1 MLRNSILSL
10 AAASLLTSGIAF
22 AAEAGD
28 GGGAPAAAAPVTE
41 TKTVIKQNGIKRPDA
56 GSVTGKLWDIADALS
71 EQLGKPAPRADV
83 VKQYLTDVPNANQ
96 ATANTQYARWVTFHG
111 VSGILREQR
120 AAETKARRDE
130 AEAKKAAEKEAAAE
144 AKKAE
149 LAAAEAAKTEKAQKA
164 EEAKAA
170 KEAEKTRKAEEKAA
184 AKAEKDRLAAEAKAT
199 KDAEAA
205 AAKAA
210 AENKPAA

>member
-1 MLRNSILSL
+1 MIRNSILSL

-28 GGGAPAAAAPVTE
+28 GGGAAPAPVTE
-41 TKTVIKQNGIKRPDA
+41 TKTVVKQNGIKRPDA
-56 GSVTGKLWDIADALS
+56 GSVTGKLWDIADAQS
-71 EQLGKPAPRADV
+71 EALGKPAPRADV
-83 VKQYLTDVPNANQ
+83 VKQYLADVPNANQ

-111 VSGILREQR
+111 VSGILREAR
-120 AAETKARRDE
+120 AAETAERRAAADAAK
-130 AEAKKAAEKEAAAE
+130 AEAKAKAEE

-149 LAAAEAAKTEKAQKA
+149 LAAAEAAKQEKAAKA

-184 AKAEKDRLAAEAKAT
+184 AKAEKERLAAEAKAT
-199 KDAEAA
+199 KDAEAT
-205 AAKAA
+205 AAKTQEQTAQ
-210 AENKPAA
+210 

>member
-1 MLRNSILSL
+1 MIRNSILSL

-22 AAEAGD
+22 APADE
-28 GGGAPAAAAPVTE
+28 GGGAPAAPVTE

-83 VKQYLTDVPNANQ
+83 VKQYLADVPNANQ

-111 VSGILREQR
+111 VSGILREAR
-120 AAETKARRDE
+120 AAETAARR
-130 AEAKKAAEKEAAAE
+130 AEADAAKADAKTKAAE
-144 AKKAE
+144 AKQADA
-149 LAAAEAAKTEKAQKA
+149 AAAEAAKQEKLAKA
-164 EEAKAA
+164 EEAKVA

-184 AKAEKDRLAAEAKAT
+184 AKVEKDRLAAEAKAL
-199 KDAEAA
+199 KNAEAA
-205 AAKAA
+205 AAKANVQTA
-210 AENKPAA
+210 